1 LGLLVDVGTWPSLN
15 SLNIDIDVNC
25 GEWMFPLLGVTGGEV
40 LLFNVE
46 EEEILEG

>member
-1 LGLLVDVGTWPSLN
+1 MN

-46 EEEILEG
+46 EEEILEFLIDKGEILGQRL